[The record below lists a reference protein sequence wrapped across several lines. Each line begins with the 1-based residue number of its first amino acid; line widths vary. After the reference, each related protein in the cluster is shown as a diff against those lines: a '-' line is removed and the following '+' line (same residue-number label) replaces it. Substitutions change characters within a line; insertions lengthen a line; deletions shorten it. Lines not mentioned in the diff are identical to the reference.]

1 MFYNSLGITAFA
13 FSLSPYRNLI
23 ILLLTPALKFENKA
37 VSLRAF
43 TVVISTF
50 GGFDMKKVAI
60 IGALLLLATALPVTA
75 ESIGGTVTGGT
86 ALTAGGTFVKLTVP
100 LANLFGP
107 PNSVGNDN
115 FQSPNLFEFD
125 EDQNIMLTAPL
136 VVNVGS
142 SPIPAGTIVA
152 SHYVFFDPGPGQR
165 IIGTVDFDADI
176 LGIITDTTNLAASD
190 FLANTG
196 VNYLNPGL
204 RGLEA
209 GDSVTISGPRQ
220 ILFDTFASSPGDYVR
235 VLTAFS
241 PTAAAPEPASLALLG
256 GGLMVLAGLRRRKSP
271 PSRA

>member
-1 MFYNSLGITAFA
+1 
-13 FSLSPYRNLI
+13 
-23 ILLLTPALKFENKA
+23 
-37 VSLRAF
+37 
-43 TVVISTF
+43 
-50 GGFDMKKVAI
+50 MKKMAI
-60 IGALLLLATALPVTA
+60 IAVLLLLATALPATA

-100 LANLFGP
+100 LANPFGA

-152 SHYVFFDPGPGQR
+152 SHYVFFDPGPTLHM
-165 IIGTVDFDADI
+165 IGTVDFDSAV
-176 LGIITDTTNLAASD
+176 LGIITDTTDLASSD

-196 VNYLNPGL
+196 VNYLSPGA

-209 GDSVTISGPRQ
+209 GDSVTISGTNQ
-220 ILFDTFASSPGDYVR
+220 ILFDTVASSPGDYVR

-241 PTAAAPEPASLALLG
+241 PSAAAPEPASLVLLG
-256 GGLMVLAGLRRRKSP
+256 SGLMALAGLRRRKSLL
-271 PSRA
+271 